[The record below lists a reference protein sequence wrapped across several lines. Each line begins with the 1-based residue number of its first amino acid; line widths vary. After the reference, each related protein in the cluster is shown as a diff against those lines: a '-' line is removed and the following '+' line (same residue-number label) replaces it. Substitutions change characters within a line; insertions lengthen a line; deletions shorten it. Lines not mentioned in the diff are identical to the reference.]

1 VCDWRQPG
9 HSGSVPRT
17 SPPAADF
24 IPDRATPHDSTPAPL
39 RATARRAA
47 TVVARAAGSAPTT
60 WLLALVI
67 ALVAGW
73 EARARTLP
81 NPGGPWLGAIL
92 AAAMAVVF
100 YAAFVLAYGIIAPAP
115 AESAPGL
122 ARRVG
127 VALLLA
133 LVSTQLV
140 KITAKPV
147 LRPLDWMYFHYLRRF
162 VAPMFAVLWCAVLLP
177 RETAAIARAARRKD
191 VAPLVALALL
201 LLVAAALVSAG
212 DFAFQQVGSDSP
224 VQRQLARDLIKS
236 RPWATTTLILFVVLS
251 LVFAVTSSVTVSV
264 VLVSPIFA
272 TMVFATLGKIR
283 FMHSA
288 VQPLDL
294 LTLPEL
300 APLLGSFF
308 GSWAIVASVAG
319 IVLWLGALVYALR
332 RLRTPM
338 SLRRRWALGITAF
351 TALVVCIGL
360 FLPRERLP
368 GPLARHGD
376 AVEAL
381 TIHLGAPPG
390 GQFRESARSYGIVL
404 TFLSELRSAFVTVP
418 RAYSAELAERTMRA
432 YSRPAPAGPRA
443 KRAGGVSLVIY
454 LVESFMD
461 PTDLGLSYTVDP
473 MPRFRATAAEQVHGR
488 AIVPYTFGGSAET
501 EFELLTG
508 MSTSFLPVGSIPFRQ
523 YIRRPLP
530 ALPRML
536 HDLGYASVAV
546 QAGPRT
552 YYDRERVEP
561 LLGFDRTIWPYGM
574 PGVALAERARW
585 PSDDAIVDSV
595 IATSELSRPFFV
607 FAFPASSHSPYT
619 TGKFA
624 RSDLAVS
631 GAPTA
636 AATAEATEYAYAVRA
651 ADRAIGRLID
661 HFRGRRDSVILAIM
675 GDHLPPLSSEVLQH
689 FTQKLSGLESVER
702 TRALHSTPL
711 LVWANFKLPPSE
723 LTTSTNLLPAYL
735 LERMGVTPMGLFA
748 VTDSVRRMLP
758 VAGIVAQGAD
768 GRLWMAGDVPPALR
782 GPLDDYRLLQYDLLL
797 GEQFALPRR

>member
-1 VCDWRQPG
+1 M
-9 HSGSVPRT
+9 S
-17 SPPAADF
+17 
-24 IPDRATPHDSTPAPL
+24 
-39 RATARRAA
+39 
-47 TVVARAAGSAPTT
+47 
-60 WLLALVI
+60 
-67 ALVAGW
+67 
-73 EARARTLP
+73 
-81 NPGGPWLGAIL
+81 
-92 AAAMAVVF
+92 VVF
-100 YAAFVLAYGIIAPAP
+100 YAMFVLAYGAVARAP
-115 AESAPGL
+115 AESAARL

-127 VALLLA
+127 FALLLA

-140 KITAKPV
+140 KMAAKPV

-162 VAPMFAVLWCAVLLP
+162 VAPAFAVLWCAVLLP
-177 RETAAIARAARRKD
+177 RETAAIARAARRRE
-191 VAPLVALALL
+191 VAPYVALALL
-201 LLVAAALVSAG
+201 LLAAAVLVSAG
-212 DFAFQQVGSDSP
+212 DFAFQHVGSDSP
-224 VQRQLARDLIKS
+224 VQRQLARDLIKP

-251 LVFAVTSSVTVSV
+251 LLFAVTSSVTVSV
-264 VLVSPIFA
+264 LLVAPIFA
-272 TMVFATLGKIR
+272 TMVVATLGKIR

-300 APLLGSFF
+300 LPLLGSFI
-308 GSWAIVASVAG
+308 GSRAIVAGVAG

-332 RLRTPM
+332 RMRTPM
-338 SLRRRWALGITAF
+338 SLRRRWTIGIASF
-351 TALVVCIGL
+351 VLLVACIGV

-368 GPLARHGD
+368 GPLARRGD
-376 AVEAL
+376 EVEAL

-404 TFLSELRSAFVTVP
+404 TFLSELRSAFVAVP
-418 RAYSAELAERTMRA
+418 RGYSAKLVDRTMGG
-432 YSRPAPAGPRA
+432 YSSPAATARPV
-443 KRAGGVSLVIY
+443 KRSGGVSLVIY

-461 PTDLGLSYTVDP
+461 PIDLGLGYTVDP
-473 MPRFRATAAEQVHGR
+473 MPHFRATAAEQVHGH

-561 LLGFDRTIWPYGM
+561 LLGFDRTIWPYGA

-595 IATSELSRPFFV
+595 IATSQLSRPFFV

-624 RSDLAVS
+624 RSDLAVT

-661 HFRGRRDSVILAIM
+661 HFRGRRDSVIIAVM
-675 GDHLPPLSSEVLQH
+675 GDHLPPLSAEVLQR
-689 FTQKLSGLESVER
+689 FTQKLAGLGPVER
-702 TRALHSTPL
+702 TRALHATPL
-711 LVWANFKLPPSE
+711 LVWANFKLPPAE

-735 LERMGVTPMGLFA
+735 LERMGVTPTGLFA
-748 VTDSVRRMLP
+748 VTDSVRRTFP
-758 VAGIVAQGAD
+758 VAAIVAQEAN
-768 GRLWMAGDVPPALR
+768 GRLWMAADVPSALR
-782 GPLDDYRLLQYDLLL
+782 RPLDDYRLLQYDLLL
-797 GEQFALPRR
+797 GEQFALRRR

>member
-1 VCDWRQPG
+1 VRRP
-9 HSGSVPRT
+9 P
-17 SPPAADF
+17 PPALDF
-24 IPDRATPHDSTPAPL
+24 IPDSATPHDSTPAPL
-39 RATARRAA
+39 RATARAAA
-47 TVVARAAGSAPTT
+47 TAVARAAGSAPAT

-81 NPGGPWLGAIL
+81 NPGGPWIGAML
-92 AAAMAVVF
+92 AAAMSVVF
-100 YAAFVLAYGIIAPAP
+100 YAVLVLAYGAI
-115 AESAPGL
+115 ERSSAASAARL

-127 VALLLA
+127 LAILLA

-140 KITAKPV
+140 KITANPL

-162 VAPMFAVLWCAVLLP
+162 LAPAFAVLWCAVLLP
-177 RETAAIARAARRKD
+177 RETMAITRAARRRD

-201 LLVAAALVSAG
+201 LLAGAALVSAG
-212 DFAFQQVGSDSP
+212 DFAFQHVGSDSP
-224 VQRQLARDLIKS
+224 VQRQLARDLIKP

-272 TMVFATLGKIR
+272 AMVFATLGKIR

-300 APLLGSFF
+300 LPLLGTFF
-308 GSWAIVASVAG
+308 GSGAIVASVAG

-338 SLRRRWALGITAF
+338 SHRHRWAIGITSF
-351 TALVVCIGL
+351 VLLVACIGV

-368 GPLARHGD
+368 GPLAQRGD

-418 RAYSAELAERTMRA
+418 RAYSSERVDRTMRA
-432 YSRPAPAGPRA
+432 YSRRVATAPAVTRS
-443 KRAGGVSLVIY
+443 GGVSLVIY

-461 PTDLGLSYTVDP
+461 PTDLGLRYSVDP
-473 MPRFRATAAEQVHGR
+473 MPRFRATAAEQVHGH

-561 LLGFDRTIWPYGM
+561 LLGFDRTIWPYGA
-574 PGVALAERARW
+574 PGVALAERAHW

-624 RSDLAVS
+624 RSDLAVA

-636 AATAEATEYAYAVRA
+636 AATDEATEYAYAVRA
-651 ADRAIGRLID
+651 ADHAIGRLVD
-661 HFRGRRDSVILAIM
+661 HFRGRRDSVIIAIM

-689 FTQKLSGLESVER
+689 FTRKLTGLEPVER
-702 TRALHSTPL
+702 TRALHATPL
-711 LVWANFKLPPSE
+711 LVWANFKLPPGE

-748 VTDSVRRMLP
+748 VTDSVRRTLP
-758 VAGIVAQGAD
+758 VAGVVAQGGD

-797 GEQFALPRR
+797 GEQFALQRR